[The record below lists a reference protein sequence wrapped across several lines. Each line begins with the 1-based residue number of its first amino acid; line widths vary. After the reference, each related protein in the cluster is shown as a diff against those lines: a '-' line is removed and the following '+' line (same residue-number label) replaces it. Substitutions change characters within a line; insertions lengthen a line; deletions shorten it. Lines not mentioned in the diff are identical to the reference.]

1 MITSSVNQLATV
13 GTVDEKLLAEAR
25 QVQERLKHLEHE
37 AEAARTEFRR
47 AVHRLV
53 SEGSRPQDVAAALG
67 LSGQQLHQIVQQAG
81 GSERRGRDTPTDA
94 GLACTFCGKSQYEVR
109 KLIAGPTVYI
119 CDGCV
124 ELCVDYIR
132 EEGTFDRIF
141 SPLRPDQIGDPTS
154 TVTSEVVPG
163 VSREELENILERGK
177 KGVARSRRALQFIER
192 RLAMR
197 EGEDPRGDDLLA
209 MPELAYLK
217 NKSRDELLALQQTAQ
232 VQLKRYEEGLRIAT
246 SALAQRGQQT
256 A

>member
-1 MITSSVNQLATV
+1 MRDFRDAKTMAHALRDALKAKTIEIAHSESLELIANAFGYSNWNVLAA
-13 GTVDEKLLAEAR
+13 KI
-25 QVQERLKHLEHE
+25 
-37 AEAARTEFRR
+37 EAAGRPGGEQKPTGPR
-47 AVHRLV
+47 ALYC
-53 SEGSRPQDVAAALG
+53 S
-67 LSGQQLHQIVQQAG
+67 
-81 GSERRGRDTPTDA
+81 
-94 GLACTFCGKSQYEVR
+94 FCGKNQHEVR

-232 VQLKRYEEGLRIAT
+232 VQLKRCEEGVRIAT
-246 SALAQRGQQT
+246 TMLAERGQQT
-256 A
+256 G

>member
-1 MITSSVNQLATV
+1 MRDFRDAKTMAHALRDALKAKTIEITHSESLELIANAFGYSNWNILAA
-13 GTVDEKLLAEAR
+13 KI
-25 QVQERLKHLEHE
+25 
-37 AEAARTEFRR
+37 EAAGRQSGEQEPTGPR
-47 AVHRLV
+47 ALYC
-53 SEGSRPQDVAAALG
+53 S
-67 LSGQQLHQIVQQAG
+67 
-81 GSERRGRDTPTDA
+81 
-94 GLACTFCGKSQYEVR
+94 FCGKSQHEVR

-141 SPLRPDQIGDPTS
+141 SPLKPEQIGDPTS
-154 TVTSEVVPG
+154 TVASEVLRG
-163 VSREELENILERGK
+163 VSSEELENILERGK
-177 KGVARSRRALQFIER
+177 KGVARSRRALQGIER

-197 EGEDPRGDDLLA
+197 EEDPHGDDLLA

-246 SALAQRGQQT
+246 SVLAQRDQQT
-256 A
+256 G

>member
-1 MITSSVNQLATV
+1 MRDFRDAKTMAHALRNALESRAVAITHSDCLELIAKAFGYDNWNILAA
-13 GTVDEKLLAEAR
+13 KI
-25 QVQERLKHLEHE
+25 
-37 AEAARTEFRR
+37 EAAGR
-47 AVHRLV
+47 
-53 SEGSRPQDVAAALG
+53 
-67 LSGQQLHQIVQQAG
+67 QAG
-81 GSERRGRDTPTDA
+81 EQKPTGPRA
-94 GLACTFCGKSQYEVR
+94 LYCSFCGKNQHEVR

-246 SALAQRGQQT
+246 SVLAQRGQQT

>member
-1 MITSSVNQLATV
+1 MRDFRDAKTMAHALRDALKAKTIEIAHSESLELIANAFGYSNWNVLAA
-13 GTVDEKLLAEAR
+13 KI
-25 QVQERLKHLEHE
+25 
-37 AEAARTEFRR
+37 EAAGRPGGEQKPTEPR
-47 AVHRLV
+47 ALYC
-53 SEGSRPQDVAAALG
+53 S
-67 LSGQQLHQIVQQAG
+67 
-81 GSERRGRDTPTDA
+81 
-94 GLACTFCGKSQYEVR
+94 FCGKSQHEVR

-177 KGVARSRRALQFIER
+177 KGVARNRRALQFIER

-246 SALAQRGQQT
+246 SVLAQRGQQT